1 MPIDAYIIDWLN
13 LILRWTHV
21 ITGIAWIGS
30 SFYFIW
36 LDLRLNVPPR
46 DPESKD
52 VAGDLW
58 AVHGGGFYHSQKY
71 KVAPEKLPEPLHW
84 FKWEAYWTWMTGFA
98 LYIVVYYINASA
110 LLIDPAVV
118 DMKPAT
124 AILTSI
130 GLLVAGW
137 LVYDG
142 LCRSGLSD
150 RGLSIIGSLLVL
162 GLCWGVC
169 QLYAGRGAFLQVG
182 AMLGTIM
189 VANVW
194 RIIIPSQKQ
203 LVAAKLK
210 GEAPDARLGARA
222 KQRSVHNN
230 YLTLP
235 VVFTMISPHFALA
248 YSHQYNWLVL
258 FVIFAGAALVRHFFN
273 LRNQGRPVIAL
284 PAVATAILV
293 VLAVVLMPR
302 LESPVPRVE
311 TASLAPADATRA
323 TFDDVHR
330 IVQARCLLCH
340 SVNATH
346 PTAPAAAIVK
356 LDTTREIE
364 TWAPRIFERV
374 VVTKT
379 MPLANLTGMT
389 DQERVAIQSWYA
401 AGASV
406 D

>member
-1 MPIDAYIIDWLN
+1 
-13 LILRWTHV
+13 
-21 ITGIAWIGS
+21 
-30 SFYFIW
+30 
-36 LDLRLNVPPR
+36 
-46 DPESKD
+46 
-52 VAGDLW
+52 
-58 AVHGGGFYHSQKY
+58 
-71 KVAPEKLPEPLHW
+71 
-84 FKWEAYWTWMTGFA
+84 
-98 LYIVVYYINASA
+98 
-110 LLIDPAVV
+110 
-118 DMKPAT
+118 
-124 AILTSI
+124 
-130 GLLVAGW
+130 
-137 LVYDG
+137 
-142 LCRSGLSD
+142 
-150 RGLSIIGSLLVL
+150 
-162 GLCWGVC
+162 
-169 QLYAGRGAFLQVG
+169 
-182 AMLGTIM
+182 
-189 VANVW
+189 
-194 RIIIPSQKQ
+194 
-203 LVAAKLK
+203 
-210 GEAPDARLGARA
+210 
-222 KQRSVHNN
+222 
-230 YLTLP
+230 
-235 VVFTMISPHFALA
+235 MISPHFALA

-273 LRNQGRPVIAL
+273 LRNQGRLVIAL

-356 LDTTREIE
+356 LDTTREIA

>member
-1 MPIDAYIIDWLN
+1 MPIDAYILDWLN
-13 LILRWTHV
+13 LILRWAHI

-84 FKWEAYWTWMTGFA
+84 FKWEAYWTWLTGFA
-98 LYIVVYYINASA
+98 LYIVVYYLNVSA
-110 LLIDPAVV
+110 LLVDPAVW
-118 DMKPAT
+118 DIKPST
-124 AILTSI
+124 AILTSV
-130 GLLVAGW
+130 GLLIAGW

-150 RGLSIIGSLLVL
+150 RTLSIVGSVLVL

-203 LVAAKLK
+203 LVSAKLK

-248 YSHQYNWLVL
+248 YSHKYNWLVL

-273 LRNQGRPVIAL
+273 LRNQGRLVIAL
-284 PAVATAILV
+284 PIAAIAILV
-293 VLAVVLMPR
+293 VLVVMLMPR
-302 LESPVPRVE
+302 LESPAPQIE
-311 TASLAPADATRA
+311 SASLAPADATQV
-323 TFDDVHR
+323 TFDDVNR

-346 PTAPAAAIVK
+346 PTAPAAAMVK
-356 LDTTREIE
+356 LDTTREIA

-389 DQERVAIQSWYA
+389 DEERVAIQSWYA
-401 AGASV
+401 AGAAV